1 MTTIQNP
8 VQADIMDISSKHTS
22 TSEQFRQ
29 LLKDIPTP
37 EVYSKLDVSAYLT
50 LPLIMLRINLLC
62 RILLNYCGT
71 YRWHCEILYVKFYC
85 EILRIYLKSI

>member
-8 VQADIMDISSKHTS
+8 VQADIMDISSKQTS

-37 EVYSKLDVSAYLT
+37 EVYGKLDVSWQIPCY
-50 LPLIMLRINLLC
+50 C
-62 RILLNYCGT
+62 NYIQITFDC
-71 YRWHCEILYVKFYC
+71 H
-85 EILRIYLKSI
+85 